1 MRQAVQGGLKTT
13 GAVMGRLRDMSAQG
27 TLAAI
32 HIHDIP
38 VQGKVQN
45 FIVDLS
51 KKMAANFSGSS
62 CCVLPACQCHVT
74 PPHLRELTLT
84 LKPLCTD
91 YHVVD
96 TRDTCIVINLVLIIC
111 T

>member
-1 MRQAVQGGLKTT
+1 
-13 GAVMGRLRDMSAQG
+13 MGRLRDMSAQG

-74 PPHLRELTLT
+74 ATSQRANPNPKASLH
-84 LKPLCTD
+84 
-91 YHVVD
+91 
-96 TRDTCIVINLVLIIC
+96 
-111 T
+111 